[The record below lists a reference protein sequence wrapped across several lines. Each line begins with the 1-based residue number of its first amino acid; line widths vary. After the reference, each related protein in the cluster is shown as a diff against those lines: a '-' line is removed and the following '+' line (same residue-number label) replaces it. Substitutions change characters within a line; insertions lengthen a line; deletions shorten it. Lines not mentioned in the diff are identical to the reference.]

1 MKLFSAPHF
10 KPFSKQM
17 FRIALPIALSGM
29 IMQVQMLIDTAFLAR
44 YSTTLPDG
52 SILTGSEIL
61 SAVGNVFFPYIVS
74 IALIWSIGTGIV
86 VLVSQFLGA
95 GKPEKARIFALSGL
109 KYNSLLSWLVY
120 IFWLLFADKIFTAL
134 GVDQSIRIL
143 SMEYISFLSLE
154 LIYLGMSTSIN
165 SIFQGTANTKPEMF
179 AGIFRSLLHILL
191 DYVFIF
197 GHFGFPELGVA
208 GAGIASSLSGL
219 VSTLIMLAIFMKSR
233 ILPFK
238 VDFKS
243 LVIAPF
249 RPYLTVLKVGL
260 PVGVE
265 DMLWNFGNLIL
276 AYFLNLLS
284 AEAVGIYRL
293 VYQIEITP
301 IFFYFGLARA
311 VTTMV
316 GQRTGER
323 DLPAARESGL
333 IGTFYTILF
342 CLFFTG
348 SFAIFPR
355 QIISIFTPDAH
366 LIERAAPFLVITAFT
381 MIPRAV
387 NIISGNGIRGYGDTM
402 WMLITQIFGILFII
416 SLSYVLMFPL
426 GLGMYGLFIGM
437 FSDETLRGIIN
448 TIRFYRGE
456 TSPFHKGLV
465 TDKKLVEQPEG
476 ANY

>member
-1 MKLFSAPHF
+1 
-10 KPFSKQM
+10 
-17 FRIALPIALSGM
+17 
-29 IMQVQMLIDTAFLAR
+29 
-44 YSTTLPDG
+44 
-52 SILTGSEIL
+52 
-61 SAVGNVFFPYIVS
+61 
-74 IALIWSIGTGIV
+74 
-86 VLVSQFLGA
+86 
-95 GKPEKARIFALSGL
+95 
-109 KYNSLLSWLVY
+109 LL
-120 IFWLLFADKIFTAL
+120 
-134 GVDQSIRIL
+134 
-143 SMEYISFLSLE
+143 
-154 LIYLGMSTSIN
+154 YLGMSTSIN
-165 SIFQGTANTKPEMF
+165 SIFQGTGNTKPEMF
-179 AGIFRSLLHILL
+179 AGIFRSLLHIVL
-191 DYVFIF
+191 DYIFIF

-219 VSTLIMLAIFMKSR
+219 VSTLIMLAIFMRTNS
-233 ILPFK
+233 LPFK

-243 LVIAPF
+243 LVAAPL

-260 PVGVE
+260 PVGLE

-333 IGTFYTILF
+333 IGTFFSVTF
-342 CLFFTG
+342 CFVFTVA
-348 SFAIFPR
+348 FAVFPR
-355 QIISIFTPDAH
+355 QIISIFTPDVQ
-366 LIERAAPFLVITAFT
+366 LIEKAAPFLIITAFT
-381 MIPRAV
+381 MIPRAI

-402 WMLITQIFGILFII
+402 WMLVTQIFGIVFII
-416 SLSYVLMFPL
+416 SLSYVLMFPI

-437 FSDETLRGIIN
+437 FSDETVRCIIN

-456 TSPFHKGLV
+456 TSIFHKAIIIESK
-465 TDKKLVEQPEG
+465 TIET
-476 ANY
+476 A

>member
-1 MKLFSAPHF
+1 MKLFSSHNF

-44 YSTTLPDG
+44 YTTTLPDG
-52 SILTGSEIL
+52 SVLSGSEIL
-61 SAVGNVFFPYIVS
+61 SAVGNVFFPYIVT
-74 IALIWSIGTGIV
+74 IALIWSIGTGVV

-95 GKPEKARIFALSGL
+95 DKPQDARTFALAGL

-120 IFWLLFADKIFTAL
+120 IFWLLFARKVFVAL
-134 GVDQSIRIL
+134 GVHQPIL
-143 SMEYISFLSLE
+143 TLSLEYISFLSLE
-154 LIYLGMSTSIN
+154 LLYLGMSTSIN

-179 AGIFRSLLHILL
+179 TGVFRSLLHIVL
-191 DYVFIF
+191 DYIFIF
-197 GHFGFPELGVA
+197 GHFGFPEMGVA

-219 VSTLIMLAIFMKSR
+219 IATMIMLAIFMKTSS
-233 ILPFK
+233 LPFK

-243 LVIAPF
+243 LVAAPI
-249 RPYLTVLKVGL
+249 RPYLTVLRVGL
-260 PVGVE
+260 PVGLE

-316 GQRTGER
+316 GQRTGQR

-333 IGTFYTILF
+333 IGTFYTVIF
-342 CLFFTG
+342 CFLFTG
-348 SFAIFPR
+348 TFAFFPR
-355 QIISIFTPDAH
+355 QIISIFTSDMQ
-366 LIERAAPFLVITAFT
+366 LIEKAAPFLVITAFT

-402 WMLITQIFGILFII
+402 WMLITQVFGIVFII
-416 SLSYVLMFPL
+416 SLSYILMFPA

-437 FSDETLRGIIN
+437 FSDETVRCVIN

-456 TSPFHKGLV
+456 TSIFHKAIV
-465 TDKKLVEQPEG
+465 TEQETAG
-476 ANY
+476 AV

>member
-1 MKLFSAPHF
+1 MKLFSSQNF
-10 KPFSKQM
+10 RPFSKQM
-17 FRIALPIALSGM
+17 FRIAMPIAFSGM

-44 YSTTLPDG
+44 YTTILPDG
-52 SILTGSEIL
+52 SILSGSEIL
-61 SAVGNVFFPYIVS
+61 SAVGNVFFPYIVT
-74 IALIWSIGTGIV
+74 IALIWSIGTGVV

-95 GKPEKARIFALSGL
+95 GKTQDARTYALTGL

-120 IFWLLFADKIFTAL
+120 IFWLLFAEKIFVAL
-134 GVDQSIRIL
+134 GVHQPIL
-143 SMEYISFLSLE
+143 TLSLEYISFLSLE
-154 LIYLGMSTSIN
+154 LLYLGMSTSIN

-179 AGIFRSLLHILL
+179 TGIFRSLLHIVL
-191 DYVFIF
+191 DYIFIF
-197 GHFGFPELGVA
+197 GHFGFPEMGVA

-219 VSTLIMLAIFMKSR
+219 IATLIMLAIFMKTPS
-233 ILPFK
+233 LPFK

-243 LVIAPF
+243 LVVAPF

-260 PVGVE
+260 PVGLE

-323 DLPAARESGL
+323 DLLAARESGL
-333 IGTFYTILF
+333 IGTFYTVIF
-342 CLFFTG
+342 CFLFTG
-348 SFAIFPR
+348 TFAIFPR
-355 QIISIFTPDAH
+355 QIISIFTSDMQ
-366 LIERAAPFLVITAFT
+366 LIEKAAPFLVITAFT
-381 MIPRAV
+381 MIPRAI
-387 NIISGNGIRGYGDTM
+387 NIISGHGIRGYGDTL
-402 WMLITQIFGILFII
+402 WMLITQIFGIVFII
-416 SLSYVLMFPL
+416 SLSYILMFPA

-437 FSDETLRGIIN
+437 FSDESVRCVIN

-456 TSPFHKGLV
+456 TSIFHKAIV
-465 TDKKLVEQPEG
+465 VEIKNVET
-476 ANY
+476 A

>member
-1 MKLFSAPHF
+1 MELFSSPHF
-10 KPFSKQM
+10 KPFSRQM

-44 YSTTLPDG
+44 YTTTLPDG
-52 SILTGSEIL
+52 SILSGSEIL

-95 GKPEKARIFALSGL
+95 GKPEKARVFALSGL
-109 KYNSLLSWLVY
+109 KYNTLLSWLVY
-120 IFWLLFADKIFTAL
+120 IFWLLFADKVFTAL
-134 GVDQSIRIL
+134 GVHQSIRIL

-191 DYVFIF
+191 DYIFIF

-219 VSTLIMLAIFMKSR
+219 ASTLIMLAIFMKSR

-333 IGTFYTILF
+333 IGTFYTIIF
-342 CLFFTG
+342 CLIFTG

-355 QIISIFTPDAH
+355 QIISIFTPDTH
-366 LIERAAPFLVITAFT
+366 LIEKAAPFLIITAFT

-402 WMLITQIFGILFII
+402 WMLITQIFGIVFII

-437 FSDETLRGIIN
+437 FSDESLRGIIN
-448 TIRFYRGE
+448 TIRFYKGE
-456 TSPFHKGLV
+456 PSIFHKTIV
-465 TDKKLVEQPEG
+465 VDSKAVEST
-476 ANY
+476 